1 MKIEEGHILNFVPPQ
16 LDGDSFN
23 NKKRYMLVLE
33 CDFESNTL
41 RMINVSSIKGKEHKL
56 LYDSNLEIKNYFPLP
71 VPTFAKIDTI
81 YMIDNFENLQ
91 NFISFNGLKLDAGEL
106 ENIKLERYKYIRRAK
121 QTNVINYT
129 KQNFDE
135 SNLQIQNTNKI

>member
-33 CDFESNTL
+33 SDFESNTL

>member
-1 MKIEEGHILNFVPPQ
+1 
-16 LDGDSFN
+16 
-23 NKKRYMLVLE
+23 
-33 CDFESNTL
+33 
-41 RMINVSSIKGKEHKL
+41 
-56 LYDSNLEIKNYFPLP
+56 
-71 VPTFAKIDTI
+71 
-81 YMIDNFENLQ
+81 MIDNFENLQ